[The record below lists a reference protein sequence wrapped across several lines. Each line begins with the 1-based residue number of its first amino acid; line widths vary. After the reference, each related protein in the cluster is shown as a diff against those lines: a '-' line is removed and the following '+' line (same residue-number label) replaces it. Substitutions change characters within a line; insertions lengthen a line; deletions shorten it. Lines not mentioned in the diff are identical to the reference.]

1 MGMEA
6 RISAGCGFTHQ
17 ESKGQRTPVAC
28 PRFASTSRAY
38 SRCFAAAPRQ
48 HKPIL
53 IYMRQEN
60 LSGEL
65 ITLNDV
71 FLSKLAAFPW
81 EIRHDTILWG
91 VIIFGNKTKY

>member
-1 MGMEA
+1 MLAVVSRIRNPKA
-6 RISAGCGFTHQ
+6 REPPLLALGLLLLPPC
-17 ESKGQRTPVAC
+17 
-28 PRFASTSRAY
+28 RAY